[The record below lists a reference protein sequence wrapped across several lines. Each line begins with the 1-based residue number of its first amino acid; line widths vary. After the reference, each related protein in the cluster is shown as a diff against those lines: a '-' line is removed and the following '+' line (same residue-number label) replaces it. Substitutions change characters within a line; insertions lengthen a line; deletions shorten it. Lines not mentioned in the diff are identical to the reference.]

1 MLECSLGKIEGAVI
15 RKALSGY
22 TFAELQVPMD
32 NYSDSPKFTLTVDSV
47 KTEYKTVG
55 SEVYMHPGEKVQVKV
70 SAIKADQD
78 KWLEPNPLSVE
89 SMEASEILKGL
100 GIENG
105 PKIPIT
111 LLNLFL
117 NKGQLAVVLSN
128 MSPKSAFVDF
138 ESGRVAY
145 YSELYKQKPTQ
156 VQVPFRRMYGRAPI
170 AGYIGWESLVSG
182 VFPDDTQVVLP
193 YGQFTNIDQSTMEN
207 LMNNCNEIS
216 KMFSDMQIFTWA
228 AELPVGG
235 TVLSP
240 LTYDKKVIVAAEEQW
255 DVNDNVVAAYY
266 CI

>member
-1 MLECSLGKIEGAVI
+1 MLDCTLGKIEGVVI

-22 TFAELQVPMD
+22 TFAELQVPMGS
-32 NYSDSPKFTLTVDSV
+32 YSDSPKFTLTVDHV
-47 KTEYKTVG
+47 QTEYKTVG

-70 SAIKADQD
+70 SAIRADQE
-78 KWLEPNPLSVE
+78 KWLEPSPLSVE

-100 GIENG
+100 GLVNG

-117 NKGQLAVVLSN
+117 NKGQLAVTLAN

-138 ESGRVAY
+138 ESNAVVY
-145 YSELYKQKPTQ
+145 FSELYKQKPTQ

-170 AGYIGWESLVSG
+170 AGYIGWDSLVSG
-182 VFPDDTQVVLP
+182 VFPDDTQIVLP
-193 YGQFTNIDQSTMEN
+193 YGQFTNIDQTTMEN
-207 LMNNCNEIS
+207 LMNNCNEIA
-216 KMFSDMQIFTWA
+216 KMFSDMQIFTWP
-228 AELPVGG
+228 AELPVGS

-240 LTYDKKVIVAAEEQW
+240 LTYDKKVIVAVEEQW

-266 CI
+266 SV